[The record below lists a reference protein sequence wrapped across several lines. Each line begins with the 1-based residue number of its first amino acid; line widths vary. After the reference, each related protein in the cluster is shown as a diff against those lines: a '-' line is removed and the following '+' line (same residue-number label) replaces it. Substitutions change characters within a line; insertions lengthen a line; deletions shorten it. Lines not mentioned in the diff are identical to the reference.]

1 MIITYSVR
9 VKVAPETSV
18 DLSNKVYWKSY
29 SENGGE
35 NDLIQGFKYHLAA
48 GGSTVG
54 EGNPQLTITKM
65 DEDKLEPIKGV
76 NFEIYEC
83 KLNGEAIEHVSS
95 KGSISGKTDANGI
108 YKVDSS
114 FITHSNTIYEVKETD
129 TPDGYVKN
137 KDPYYIIYVEKKDGL
152 NPPDVQDCIDYFN
165 KQQDK
170 NRYKIVDL
178 PQNFNLVVYNSQK
191 GITVKK
197 AFTNNAAETDHNP
210 VSGTYRFGLYD
221 NENGEGKALEII
233 SIKYDPGD
241 TETKTAKFKNPIDL
255 NQTYYVFELAN
266 KQPIPASSEANINS
280 MQYKVVYDNNGN
292 PTNSAKVGDTVTV
305 TNKSRTK
312 ILPSTGSIGTL
323 IYRLLGATLVVVSVI
338 CLSNI
343 NKNNRKRNRRK
354 K

>member
-1 MIITYSVR
+1 MEG
-9 VKVAPETSV
+9 VKFDV
-18 DLSNKVYWKSY
+18 
-29 SENGGE
+29 
-35 NDLIQGFKYHLAA
+35 
-48 GGSTVG
+48 
-54 EGNPQLTITKM
+54 
-65 DEDKLEPIKGV
+65 
-76 NFEIYEC
+76 YEC
-83 KLNGEAIEHVSS
+83 ELNGDVIERVTSRE
-95 KGSISGKTDANGI
+95 KTSGTTDADGI
-108 YKVDSS
+108 YRVASS
-114 FITHSNTIYEVKETD
+114 FITYPNKIYEVKETE
-129 TPDGYVKN
+129 TPDGYVEN
-137 KDPYYIIYVEKKDGL
+137 KYSYYIIYVEKVGGV
-152 NPPDVQDCIDYFN
+152 NRPYVQNCIDYFN

-178 PQNFNLVVYNSQK
+178 PQNSNLVVYNSQK

-197 AFTNNAAETDHNP
+197 AFINNAAETEHNP

-221 NENGEGKALEII
+221 NPDGTDALEII
-233 SIKYDPGD
+233 SIHYDPKD
-241 TETKTAKFKNPIDL
+241 KDVKSAKFKNPVNL
-255 NQTYYVFELAN
+255 NGTYYVFELDQN
-266 KQPIPASSEANINS
+266 DKPIKVSDGEATINS

-354 K
+354 I